1 MLLLFQK
8 KRKTRDFRVGARDIF
23 AGAGGEIS
31 HKKSRFWAGGEVSGM
46 SGFSQRL
53 RFLRTQRGLT
63 QQQLAQALGVSK
75 SSVNMYER
83 GEREP
88 GLETLAAMADLFEV
102 DLDELTGRTQPP
114 PETAEERRVRMLAR
128 RAAGLPQEE
137 YDRILRN
144 FEDTI
149 DIYLRARGIAGGE
162 DGGGR

>member
-1 MLLLFQK
+1 
-8 KRKTRDFRVGARDIF
+8 
-23 AGAGGEIS
+23 
-31 HKKSRFWAGGEVSGM
+31 M
-46 SGFSQRL
+46 SEFSQRL

-63 QQQLAQALGVSK
+63 QQQLAQLLGLSK

-102 DLDELTGRTQPP
+102 DLDELTGRAAPPAETQ
-114 PETAEERRVRMLAR
+114 AEHRVRMLAR

-149 DIYLRARGIAGGE
+149 DIYLRARGISPGPK
-162 DGGGR
+162 DGGRE

>member
-1 MLLLFQK
+1 MLLLVQK
-8 KRKTRDFRVGARDIF
+8 KRKTRDFRVGIRDIF

-31 HKKSRFWAGGEVSGM
+31 QKKSRHWAGGEVSGM

-63 QQQLAQALGVSK
+63 QQQLAQALGGSK

-83 GEREP
+83 
-88 GLETLAAMADLFEV
+88 EV

-162 DGGGR
+162 DGGRR

>member
-1 MLLLFQK
+1 
-8 KRKTRDFRVGARDIF
+8 
-23 AGAGGEIS
+23 
-31 HKKSRFWAGGEVSGM
+31 M

-128 RAAGLPQEE
+128 RAAGLSQEE

>member
-8 KRKTRDFRVGARDIF
+8 KRKTRDLRVGGRDIF

-53 RFLRTQRGLT
+53 RLLRTQRGLT

-162 DGGGR
+162 EGGGR

>member
-1 MLLLFQK
+1 MCYSKAIEPKPQGFPPLPAAVFCG
-8 KRKTRDFRVGARDIF
+8 RGGA
-23 AGAGGEIS
+23 AGPHSSAGNPAERMI
-31 HKKSRFWAGGEVSGM
+31 VM
-46 SGFSQRL
+46 SAFSQRL
-53 RFLRTQRGLT
+53 RALRTQRGLT
-63 QQQLAQALGVSK
+63 QQQLAQLLGLSK

-102 DLDELTGRTQPP
+102 DLDELTGHREPP

-149 DIYLRARGIAGGE
+149 DIYLRARGITPGE
-162 DGGGR
+162 DGAGR